1 MTENKRKKT
10 KITSNLILRLSVKK
24 SDINDSNI
32 FEKKPAITEESLLK
46 DVQDN
51 YTIRL
56 DRNTVHNKFIKP
68 YKRKEYININN
79 GNWVRQTNVKCWWCS
94 YTFDNTPC
102 GIPLEYCDDSKEYKQ
117 FGCFCSFNC
126 SLAYIIKFIEDRKY
140 EKSAL
145 LHMMF
150 QKIFGRTERISPA
163 FPREILKDYGGILNI
178 DEYREKCC
186 HNQIA
191 LNMVIPPITA
201 IDPQIERR
209 NIMLSIK
216 RLNRD
221 TSRNNYEYDE
231 YGVPEVKPIKK
242 KSFAEKFKKKK

>member
-1 MTENKRKKT
+1 
-10 KITSNLILRLSVKK
+10 
-24 SDINDSNI
+24 
-32 FEKKPAITEESLLK
+32 
-46 DVQDN
+46 
-51 YTIRL
+51 
-56 DRNTVHNKFIKP
+56 
-68 YKRKEYININN
+68 
-79 GNWVRQTNVKCWWCS
+79 
-94 YTFDNTPC
+94 
-102 GIPLEYCDDSKEYKQ
+102 
-117 FGCFCSFNC
+117 
-126 SLAYIIKFIEDRKY
+126 
-140 EKSAL
+140 
-145 LHMMF
+145 MMF

-242 KSFAEKFKKKK
+242 KSFVDKFKRSVKK